1 MENNEPT
8 VEEAWQR
15 LKNWCKQYLPELLD
29 NLKVGATVRSVD
41 ELEAAIGQKLP
52 IDVRESYLI
61 HNGQN
66 NLTDYYVTGLVFGMP
81 IMSLS
86 EILREWQ
93 KWRELDSMN
102 DEIKGEFTS
111 SAPEGAV
118 RPDYTNPGWIPVT
131 FDSGGNH
138 IGIDLVPDRNGTI
151 GQVIIFGRDE
161 NIKYVIANSWRAFLN
176 HLVSELESGNFCID
190 QEDDDKILNI
200 KNPPSQHYHD
210 AVATI
215 YKTYNRYPA

>member
-1 MENNEPT
+1 MENNELT

-29 NLKVGATVRSVD
+29 NLKVGATVHELD
-41 ELEAAIGQKLP
+41 ELETAIGQKLP

-81 IMSLS
+81 IISLS

-93 KWRELDSMN
+93 KWREFDSMN
-102 DEIKGEFTS
+102 DEIKGELTS

-118 RPDYTNPGWIPVT
+118 QPDYTNRSWIPLT
-131 FDSGGNH
+131 SDSAGNH
-138 IGIDLVPDRNGTI
+138 IGIDLAPDRNGTI

-176 HLVSELESGNFCID
+176 HVASELESGNFCID
-190 QEDDDKILNI
+190 QEEDDKILNI
-200 KNPPSQHYHD
+200 KNPQSDHYHD

-215 YKTYNRYPA
+215 YKTYNRYPS